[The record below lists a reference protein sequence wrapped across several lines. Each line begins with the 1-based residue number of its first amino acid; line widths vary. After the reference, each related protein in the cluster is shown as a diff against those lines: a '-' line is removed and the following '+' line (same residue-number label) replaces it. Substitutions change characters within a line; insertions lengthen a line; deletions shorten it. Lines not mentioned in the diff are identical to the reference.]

1 MLKTLIVEDER
12 HVREDLKK
20 KVFQDF
26 KNDISIIDEAISVK
40 EGIEKI
46 KRYKPQ
52 LVFMDID
59 LGDGTSFDILSSL
72 EKIDFKII
80 FITGFDS
87 HAVKAI
93 RLGALDYLLKP
104 IDEDEFKDA
113 VKKAIDAIGKENS
126 IGSSINIANHYYREG
141 EHQKIVLKTL
151 DTQHLVSFEDILY
164 CKSEGNYTTFYL
176 FEEKIVISKPMKK
189 VEELLDKQRFI
200 KCHQSFIVNKAY
212 ITKYTNEGFL
222 VTKTG
227 EQIPVATRRKEMVLK
242 TLF

>member
-1 MLKTLIVEDER
+1 MLKTLIIEDER
-12 HVREDLKK
+12 HVREELKK
-20 KVFQDF
+20 RVFEGF
-26 KNDISIIDEAISVK
+26 RNEISIIDEAISVK

-46 KRYKPQ
+46 KRYEPQ

-72 EKIDFKII
+72 DEIDFKII
-80 FITGFDS
+80 FVTGFDS

-104 IDEDEFKDA
+104 IDEEEFKEA
-113 VKKAIDAIGKENS
+113 VTKAVNTIEKENS
-126 IGSSINIANHYYREG
+126 IKNSINIANHYYREG
-141 EHQKIVLKTL
+141 EHRKIVLKTL
-151 DTQHLVSFEDILY
+151 DTQHLVSFDDILY

-176 FEEKIVISKPMKK
+176 FEENIVISKPMKK

-200 KCHQSFIVNKAY
+200 KCHQSFIVNKTY

-222 VTKTG
+222 ITKTG

-242 TLF
+242 NIF

>member
-1 MLKTLIVEDER
+1 MLKALIVEDER
-12 HVREDLKK
+12 HIRENLKK
-20 KVFQDF
+20 RIFQDF
-26 KNDISIIDEAISVK
+26 QNEISIVDEAISVK

-72 EKIDFKII
+72 DEIKFKII

-87 HAVKAI
+87 HAIKAI

-104 IDEDEFKDA
+104 IDEDEFKEA
-113 VKKAIDAIGKENS
+113 VSKAIDTVEKESTN
-126 IGSSINIANHYYREG
+126 GGSINIANHYYKEG
-141 EHQKIVLKTL
+141 EHRRIVLKTL
-151 DTQHLVSFEDILY
+151 DTQHLVSFEDILF

-222 VTKTG
+222 ITKTG
-227 EQIPVATRRKEMVLK
+227 EQIPVATRRKDMVLK

>member
-1 MLKTLIVEDER
+1 MLRALIVEDER

-20 KVFQDF
+20 RVFRDF
-26 KNDISIIDEAISVK
+26 KSELSIVDEAISVK
-40 EGIEKI
+40 EGVEKI
-46 KRYKPQ
+46 KRYQPQ

-59 LGDGTSFDILSSL
+59 LGDGTSFDILSSF
-72 EKIDFKII
+72 EEINFKII

-113 VKKAIDAIGKENS
+113 VKKAISTIDKENT
-126 IGSSINIANHYYREG
+126 IRSSINIANHYYKEG
-141 EHQKIVLKTL
+141 EHSKIVLKTL
-151 DTQHLVSFEDILY
+151 DTQYLVSFEDILY

-189 VEELLDKQRFI
+189 IEELLDEKRFI
-200 KCHQSFIVNKAY
+200 KCHQSFIVNKSY

-227 EQIPVATRRKEMVLK
+227 KQIPVATRRKEMVLK